1 LVRKSWLHTSG
12 FTPKALCNDERAD
25 VLSLDELA
33 DLDGLIPRE
42 VGEHLLKLASRVPSD
57 QAIVELGSYRGK
69 STCYLATGARQGNGA
84 HVYAVDAWSEE
95 VSAWRSKILDRLPSP
110 LYADFRAQ
118 ISKAGFSD
126 QHVTAVKSLSTM
138 AGDHYE
144 GPPVGL
150 LYIDGDHSKRAAI
163 ADLRAWR
170 AHLTDDALV
179 VFDDYAMT
187 NNPGVKVAVEALTES
202 GELADVQE
210 VVSRIAVCKLGS
222 KRGARKPGVG
232 K

>member
-1 LVRKSWLHTSG
+1 
-12 FTPKALCNDERAD
+12 

-33 DLDGLIPRE
+33 ELDGLIPRE
-42 VGEHLLKLASRVPSD
+42 VGEHLLKLAARVPVD

-95 VSAWRSKILDRLPSP
+95 VSAWRHKVLERLPSP
-110 LYADFRAQ
+110 LYSDFRAQ

-126 QHVTAVKSLSTM
+126 EHVTAVKSLSTM

-210 VVSRIAVCKLGS
+210 VVSRIAVCKLGAV
-222 KRGARKPGVG
+222 RGARKPGVG

>member
-1 LVRKSWLHTSG
+1 
-12 FTPKALCNDERAD
+12 

-33 DLDGLIPRE
+33 ELDGLIPRE
-42 VGEHLLKLASRVPSD
+42 VGEHLLKLAARVPVD

-144 GPPVGL
+144 GSPVGL

-210 VVSRIAVCKLGS
+210 VVSRIAVCKLGAV
-222 KRGARKPGVG
+222 RGARKPGVG

>member
-1 LVRKSWLHTSG
+1 LQSTNG
-12 FTPKALCNDERAD
+12 FTPKALWNDEGQTD
-25 VLSLDELA
+25 VLSTDELA
-33 DLDGLIPRE
+33 KLDGLIPAE
-42 VGEHLLKLASRVPSD
+42 VGEHLLKLAARVPGD

-95 VSAWRSKILDRLPSP
+95 VSAWRHKVLERLPSP

-118 ISKAGFSD
+118 LSKAGFSD
-126 QHVTAVKSLSTM
+126 EHVTAVKSLSTM
-138 AGDHYE
+138 AGDHYG

-150 LYIDGDHSKRAAI
+150 LYIDGDHSMRAAM

-187 NNPGVKVAVEALTES
+187 QNPGVKAAVGALLES
-202 GELADVQE
+202 GELADMQE
-210 VVSRIAVCKLGS
+210 VVARIAVCKLGTVHGV
-222 KRGARKPGVG
+222 RTPGVE

>member
-1 LVRKSWLHTSG
+1 
-12 FTPKALCNDERAD
+12 

-33 DLDGLIPRE
+33 ELDGLIPRE
-42 VGEHLLKLASRVPSD
+42 VGEHLLKLAARVPVD

-118 ISKAGFSD
+118 VSKAGFSD
-126 QHVTAVKSLSTM
+126 EHVTAVKSLSTM

-210 VVSRIAVCKLGS
+210 VVSRIAVCKLGAV
-222 KRGARKPGVG
+222 RGARKPGVG

>member
-1 LVRKSWLHTSG
+1 
-12 FTPKALCNDERAD
+12 

-144 GPPVGL
+144 GSPVGL

-170 AHLTDDALV
+170 AHLTDDARV

>member
-1 LVRKSWLHTSG
+1 MRWLFTSG
-12 FTPKALCNDERAD
+12 FTLQALWRHD
-25 VLSLDELA
+25 VLTLDELA
-33 DLDGLIPRE
+33 GLDGLIPTE
-42 VGEHLLKLASRVPSD
+42 VGEHLLKLAARVPED

-95 VSAWRSKILDRLPSP
+95 VSAWRSAVLSTLPSP
-110 LYADFRAQ
+110 VYADFREQ
-118 ISKAGFSD
+118 VSKAGFND
-126 QHVTAVKSLSTM
+126 QHITAVKTLSTM

-144 GPPVGL
+144 GPKVGL
-150 LYIDGDHSKRAAI
+150 LYIDGDHSMRAAM

-170 AHLTDDALV
+170 DHLADDAIV
-179 VFDDYAMT
+179 VYDDYAMT
-187 NNPGVKVAVEALTES
+187 KNPGVKAAVEALRES

-210 VVSRIAVCKLGS
+210 VVSRIAVCRPGAA
-222 KRGARKPGVG
+222 RGIRTPGVD

>member
-1 LVRKSWLHTSG
+1 M
-12 FTPKALCNDERAD
+12 
-25 VLSLDELA
+25 LSLDELA
-33 DLDGLIPRE
+33 ELDGLIPRE
-42 VGEHLLKLASRVPSD
+42 VGEHLLKLAARVPVD

-118 ISKAGFSD
+118 VSKAGFSD
-126 QHVTAVKSLSTM
+126 EHVTAVKSLSTM

-210 VVSRIAVCKLGS
+210 VVSRIAVCKLGAV
-222 KRGARKPGVG
+222 RGARKPGVG

>member
-1 LVRKSWLHTSG
+1 
-12 FTPKALCNDERAD
+12 
-25 VLSLDELA
+25 
-33 DLDGLIPRE
+33 
-42 VGEHLLKLASRVPSD
+42 
-57 QAIVELGSYRGK
+57 
-69 STCYLATGARQGNGA
+69 
-84 HVYAVDAWSEE
+84 
-95 VSAWRSKILDRLPSP
+95 

-118 ISKAGFSD
+118 VSKAGFSD
-126 QHVTAVKSLSTM
+126 EHVTAVKSLSTM

-150 LYIDGDHSKRAAI
+150 LYIDGDHAKRAAI

-170 AHLTDDALV
+170 SHLTDDALV

-210 VVSRIAVCKLGS
+210 VVSRIAVCKLGAV
-222 KRGARKPGVG
+222 RGTRKPGVG

>member
-1 LVRKSWLHTSG
+1 VLTLV
-12 FTPKALCNDERAD
+12 
-25 VLSLDELA
+25 ELA
-33 DLDGLIPRE
+33 ELDGLISAE

-95 VSAWRSKILDRLPSP
+95 VSAWRSAVLATLPSP
-110 LYADFRAQ
+110 VYADFRAQ
-118 ISKAGFSD
+118 LAKAGFSD
-126 QHVTAVKSLSTM
+126 QGVTAVKSLSTM
-138 AGDHYE
+138 AGDHYD
-144 GPPVGL
+144 GPRVGL
-150 LYIDGDHSKRAAI
+150 LYIDGDHSMSAAM

-170 AHLTDDALV
+170 RHLKPNALV

-187 NNPGVKVAVEALTES
+187 NNPGVKAAVEALKES

-210 VVSRIAVCKLGS
+210 VLGRIAVCTLG
-222 KRGARKPGVG
+222 KVRGIRTPGVG

>member
-1 LVRKSWLHTSG
+1 
-12 FTPKALCNDERAD
+12 
-25 VLSLDELA
+25 VLSLDELSE
-33 DLDGLIPRE
+33 LDGLIPRE

-95 VSAWRSKILDRLPSP
+95 VSAWRHKVLDRLPSP

-118 ISKAGFSD
+118 LSKAGLND
-126 QHVTAVKSLSTM
+126 QHVTAIKSLSTM

-150 LYIDGDHSKRAAI
+150 LYIDGDHSRRAAI

-170 AHLTDDALV
+170 SHLADGALV

-210 VVSRIAVCKLGS
+210 VVSRIAVCKPG
-222 KRGARKPGVG
+222 KVRGVRKPGVG